1 MLQQRTRQEAFTEFV
16 SDIEPRLHLAL
27 IGSLGTELAREATAE
42 ALAWAWEN
50 WERVQEMH
58 NPGGYLCRVARSKI
72 RPWFRRS
79 PVLPP
84 PDTQSMPWVEP
95 GLPDA
100 IAKLSEQQRVVGEL
114 GRLDPGENV
123 LLFGVAVAE
132 RRLSTGFTITAVP
145 LNDLGNPVAERAVSV
160 NRRVGWDPVEPPPPP
175 EPDED
180 DPITLGTALEDGWE
194 AFTSIVAWLGRG
206 VAYLLPFIGLLAIVT
221 GGLLW
226 RRRRYWGAPERVVI
240 EAAPTP
246 APAADADEADRTS

>member
-58 NPGGYLCRVARSKI
+58 NPGGYLYRVARSKI

-84 PDTQSMPWVEP
+84 PDTQAMPWVEP

-100 IAKLSEQQRVVGEL
+100 IAKLSEQQRVV
-114 GRLDPGENV
+114 V
-123 LLFGVAVAE
+123 LLVYAFGWTQAETARFLGIGHGATQKHAE
-132 RRLSTGFTITAVP
+132 RGLARLRRH
-145 LNDLGNPVAERAVSV
+145 LGGE
-160 NRRVGWDPVEPPPPP
+160 E
-175 EPDED
+175 
-180 DPITLGTALEDGWE
+180 
-194 AFTSIVAWLGRG
+194 
-206 VAYLLPFIGLLAIVT
+206 
-221 GGLLW
+221 
-226 RRRRYWGAPERVVI
+226 
-240 EAAPTP
+240 
-246 APAADADEADRTS
+246 